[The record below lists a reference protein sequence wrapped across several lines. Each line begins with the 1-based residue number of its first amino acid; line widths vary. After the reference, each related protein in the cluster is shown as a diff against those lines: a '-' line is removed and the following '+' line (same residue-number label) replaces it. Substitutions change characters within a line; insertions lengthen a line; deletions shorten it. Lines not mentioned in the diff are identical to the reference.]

1 MMAAPTHKKEPN
13 QHGAQ
18 RKLEKQCEWMRGSEI
33 PQTKNLASTPT
44 CHSFPLEPFASRH
57 PVKAALR
64 LAPLGLDRVP
74 SRCRNYSQKKEW
86 QALTG
91 PNTFMLFSLDIG
103 QPSHGWSDK
112 MGGGCGSRPTPRAPP
127 TNPDSPLAFQW
138 RLASRWPST

>member
-86 QALTG
+86 QALTWL
-91 PNTFMLFSLDIG
+91 NTFMLFSLDIG
-103 QPSHGWSDK
+103 QPSHGWGDK
-112 MGGGCGSRPTPRAPP
+112 TGGPFSGRRDGRVKSE
-127 TNPDSPLAFQW
+127 
-138 RLASRWPST
+138 